1 MEDNDQMLPIHVIL
15 GVEEYSKIKTKTMIK
30 VGKQNE
36 PIAEKTHLG
45 WTIASPGKD
54 CDVTSMMLTRNSMC
68 DHDQLYRLDVL
79 GTEDIPI
86 GDQMYVH
93 QEFQD
98 QLKRKTDGSYE
109 TSLLWKPRHPPLHN
123 NKNGSLSRLGNLI
136 RKLQNQPKELE
147 QYDQ

>member
-1 MEDNDQMLPIHVIL
+1 MGDNDQMLPIHVIL
-15 GVEEYSKIKTKTMIK
+15 GVEEYSKIKTKIMIK

-54 CDVTSMMLTRNSMC
+54 RDVTSMMLTRNSMC

-79 GTEDIPI
+79 GTEDILT

-98 QLKRKTDGSYE
+98 
-109 TSLLWKPRHPPLHN
+109 
-123 NKNGSLSRLGNLI
+123 
-136 RKLQNQPKELE
+136 
-147 QYDQ
+147 